1 MKLPW
6 KSRVVALWLALW
18 LPAAGALA
26 APPAPWSEAPFSHYA
41 ENTPLDKVLGD
52 FAAGFSLRL
61 ELGDE
66 VSGTVNGRFNA
77 RSPSEFI
84 DRLGGVYGFVW
95 YVRQGTLHVVRANQ
109 VVSRALAVPPG
120 SLASLRKA
128 LTEMGVIEP
137 RFGWGELPEQGV
149 VLVSGPPQ
157 YVATIEQ
164 TLALLPRSPGGQQVA
179 VYRLRHASVDDRRI
193 LYRDREITT
202 PGLATVLRN
211 LISGQGGAPSE
222 TLAAIAAPLRG
233 ITGDASPA
241 AAPATAAAAPR
252 PVNLQQA
259 RAPSLQADSRLN
271 ALIVQDVPE
280 RLPVYEKLIAMLDV
294 PTALIE
300 IEALIID
307 INAQRL
313 EELGIAWGGRSGGVA
328 FGFGNPST
336 ALASGALSLVSGG
349 KTVTPATVSV
359 DTGNYLVARIR
370 ALESKGDAQIQS
382 RPSILTVDNVGALI
396 DLSETF
402 YIRTA
407 GERVATVTPVT
418 VGTTLRVTP
427 RVVEQGAGQG
437 RVVKLVVDIEDG
449 AIQDRTVDTLPTV
462 RRSVVNTQALVNED
476 ATLLIGGY
484 RTDQKVSNNERVP
497 VLGAIPLLGA
507 LFNTRTADVQ
517 QRERLFMIRP
527 RIVTLPAAPTTTPT
541 PPAPVAPAG

>member
-1 MKLPW
+1 MKARW
-6 KSRVVALWLALW
+6 KALALALWLAT
-18 LPAAGALA
+18 AGASA
-26 APPAPWSEAPFSHYA
+26 APPAPWPEAPFSHYA
-41 ENTPLDKVLGD
+41 ENTPLDKVLAD

-66 VSGTVNGRFNA
+66 VSGTVNGRFNSK
-77 RSPSEFI
+77 SPSEFI
-84 DRLGGVYGFVW
+84 ERLGGVYGFVW
-95 YVRQGTLHVVRANQ
+95 YVKGGTLHVVRSSQ
-109 VVSRALAVPPG
+109 VVSRALTVPPG

-179 VYRLRHASVDDRRI
+179 VFRLRHASVDDRRI

-222 TLAAIAAPLRG
+222 TLAALAAPLRG
-233 ITGDASPA
+233 IAGDTAAGATPA
-241 AAPATAAAAPR
+241 AAAAAAAAPR
-252 PVNLQQA
+252 AVNLQQA

-280 RLPVYEKLIAMLDV
+280 RLPVYEKLIALLDV

-328 FGFGNPST
+328 FGFGNPGT
-336 ALASGALSLVSGG
+336 ALAAGALSLASGG

-427 RVVEQGAGQG
+427 RVVEPGAGQG
-437 RVVKLVVDIEDG
+437 RVVQLVVDIEDG

-507 LFNTRTADVQ
+507 LFSTKTADVQ

-527 RIVTLPAAPTTTPT
+527 RIVTLPGAPTTAPT
-541 PPAPVAPAG
+541 PPAPAAPAG

>member
-437 RVVKLVVDIEDG
+437 RVVQLVVDIEDG

-541 PPAPVAPAG
+541 PPAPVDPAG